1 MKVAMTLFLALAT
14 AQWYAIPVPT
24 MASFR
29 GLRAVD
35 ENIVWASGTG
45 GTVIR
50 TTDNGKT
57 WSLLPVAGAEA
68 LDFRGIHAFSDKA
81 AVIMSSGPAEKG
93 QARIYRTIDAGQ
105 HWVLV
110 LEEKTPGAFFD
121 AIAFWDAN
129 HGILMGDPVDG
140 HFMLFTTDDG
150 GATWQRVP
158 PEKLP
163 PALPGEG
170 AFAASNSCL
179 AVQGSGK
186 GGDDNAWFATGG
198 ASVAR
203 VFRSTDRG
211 KTWAVANTP
220 AQPHNASTG
229 IFSIAFRDEKNGVAV
244 GGDYQHPEDSVPN
257 PLVTSDGGKTWNM
270 PATISVIKEAGHY
283 FSSVVFAP
291 NDKGF
296 QDNIFAAGPGG
307 VYALEDGNRW
317 LPQGDMDVNV
327 IAFPNS
333 ASPNAKTGW
342 AAGPKGMIARWNFE
356 GAGGVH
362 QR

>member
-1 MKVAMTLFLALAT
+1 MKIALTLFLALVT
-14 AQWYAIPVPT
+14 TQWHAIPVPT
-24 MASFR
+24 TASFR
-29 GLRAVD
+29 GLSAVD

-45 GTVIR
+45 GAVIR
-50 TTDNGKT
+50 TTDGGKT
-57 WSLLPVAGAEA
+57 WSLPPVPGAEA
-68 LDFRGIHAFSDKA
+68 LDFRGIHAFDGKTA
-81 AVIMSSGPAEKG
+81 IIMSSGPAEKG
-93 QARIYRTIDAGQ
+93 QARVYRTTDAGQ

-110 LEEKTPGAFFD
+110 LEEKIPGAFFD

-179 AVQGSGK
+179 AVQGA
-186 GGDDNAWFATGG
+186 DYTWFATGG
-198 ASVAR
+198 ASTAR
-203 VFRSTDRG
+203 IFRSTDRG

-244 GGDYQHPEDSVPN
+244 GGDYQHPDDSFPN
-257 PLVTSDGGKTWNM
+257 PLVTSDGGKTWNE

-296 QDNIFAAGPGG
+296 QNNIVAAGPSG
-307 VYALEDGNRW
+307 VYALQDGNRW
-317 LPQGDMDVNV
+317 LSQGDMNVNV
-327 IAFPNS
+327 I

-342 AAGPKGMIARWNFE
+342 AAGPKGTIARWNFE
-356 GAGGVH
+356 GAGGVYRH
-362 QR
+362 